1 MRIYFDKLIYEG
13 ECNGKT
19 LYSIQTS
26 TRDLR
31 GILGEEHRKE
41 IITEA
46 IWKEIG
52 GITGEVYI
60 KAIQD
65 K

>member
-1 MRIYFDKLIYEG
+1 MKANATE
-13 ECNGKT
+13 KP

-46 IWKEIG
+46 ICKEIG
-52 GITGEVYI
+52 RITGEVYI